1 MPVVLICAPSSLE
14 DELNK
19 TLLWRADMER
29 HEAVRF
35 EQALSMAV
43 AARPDVVVVDRIFPR
58 ALDLVGAVRKDP
70 ATRGC
75 SMVVVAD
82 GDFEPS
88 EVELLEAGA
97 NAILRFPPGGEWD
110 TRLDRLLNVPVRREA
125 RFSVSFAVDAMHGG
139 ETLAGQALNLSA
151 HGLLL
156 QSTTR
161 LAVGDLLSFSFEL
174 PDAAIGGSGTVMRQS
189 GPTHYGV
196 FFEQLERD
204 GRAQIQRFVG
214 ALG

>member
-1 MPVVLICAPSSLE
+1 MPVVLICASSSLE

-29 HEAVRF
+29 HEAVRY

-43 AARPDVVVVDRIFPR
+43 AARPDVVVVDRVFPR
-58 ALDLVGAVRKDP
+58 ALDLVGAVRRDP
-70 ATRGC
+70 STRGC

-82 GDFEPS
+82 GDFEPA

-97 NAILRFPPGGEWD
+97 NAILRFPSGDDWD

-125 RFSVSFAVDAMHGG
+125 RFSVSFAVETTHGG
-139 ETLAGQALNLSA
+139 ETMAGQARNLSA
-151 HGLLL
+151 HGMLL
-156 QSTTR
+156 QS
-161 LAVGDLLSFSFEL
+161 LAPLAIGDLLSFSFAL
-174 PDAAIGGSGTVMRQS
+174 PDAAIDGSGTVMRHA
-189 GPTHYGV
+189 GGNHYGV

-204 GRAQIQRFVG
+204 GRTQIQRFVG